1 MVRRCAAS
9 NGAPAPPAPFAG
21 TQKIRSLVLLALP
34 FMALLTGTYAYACET
49 GQKDYYGRCIE
60 AKRPSAKLLEFLN
73 GYGQQVNKI
82 GEVADLFAPDVPL
95 FDKPEPGRKVIHS
108 WKRPNADVESEARI
122 EKILSDFYYVT
133 VSVYEGP
140 TSCGIDEFRLKGPK
154 TTLRGYVPRTNPQDV
169 PSLWKFRHMSGLC

>member
-1 MVRRCAAS
+1 MVRRCAARE
-9 NGAPAPPAPFAG
+9 GAPVPSASFAG
-21 TQKIRSLVLLALP
+21 TRNFRSPALLALP
-34 FMALLTGTYAYACET
+34 FLALLSSTHASACET
-49 GQKDYYGRCIE
+49 GHKDYYGRCVE
-60 AKRPSAKLLEFLN
+60 AKSPSAKLLRFLN

-108 WKRPNADVESEARI
+108 WKRPSANIESEARI
-122 EKILSDFYYVT
+122 EKVLPDFYYVT
-133 VSVYEGP
+133 VSVYDGP

>member
-9 NGAPAPPAPFAG
+9 KGAPAPSASFAG
-21 TQKIRSLVLLALP
+21 TQKFRSLVLLALP
-34 FMALLTGTYAYACET
+34 FLALLTGTHAYACET
-49 GQKDYYGRCIE
+49 GHKDYYGRCAE
-60 AKRPSAKLLEFLN
+60 AKPPSAKLLRFLN

-122 EKILSDFYYVT
+122 EKILPDFYYVT
-133 VSVYEGP
+133 VSVYDGP

>member
-9 NGAPAPPAPFAG
+9 KGAPAPSASFAG
-21 TQKIRSLVLLALP
+21 TQKFTSLVLLALP
-34 FMALLTGTYAYACET
+34 FLALLASAETCACEA
-49 GQKDYYGRCIE
+49 GYRDYYGRCVE
-60 AKRPSAKLLEFLN
+60 AKSPSAKLLRFLN
-73 GYGQQVNKI
+73 DHGQQVNKI

-95 FDKPEPGRKVIHS
+95 FDKPEPGRKAIHS
-108 WKRPNADVESEARI
+108 WKRPNANIESEARI
-122 EKILSDFYYVT
+122 EKVLPDFYYVT
-133 VSVYEGP
+133 VSVYDGP